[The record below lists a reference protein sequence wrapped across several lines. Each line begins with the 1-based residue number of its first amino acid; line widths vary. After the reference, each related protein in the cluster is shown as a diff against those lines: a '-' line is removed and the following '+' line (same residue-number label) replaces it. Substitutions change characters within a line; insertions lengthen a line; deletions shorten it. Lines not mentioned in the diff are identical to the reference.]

1 MRTIYESEDGKQFDS
16 KEECLAYEASRIAV
30 LDVHQFCAADAE
42 GEPVLPVDGEY
53 NLDNFD
59 YFACFTEE
67 GLEACRQM
75 FDYNGVR
82 LDFELQLNEVY
93 YYDYDQDKWRPLQ
106 YEIDDVMARAN
117 VLQTIQKKVLLAK
130 PR

>member
-30 LDVHQFCAADAE
+30 LDIHQFCAADAE
-42 GEPVLPVDGEY
+42 GEPVLPSGDGY
-53 NLDNFD
+53 CIDDFD

-67 GLEACRQM
+67 GLEACWQM
-75 FDYNGVR
+75 FKDNGIR

-93 YYDYDQDKWRPLQ
+93 YYDYNMDKWRPLQ
-106 YEIDDVMARAN
+106 YEIDDVMARAR
-117 VLQTIQKKVLLAK
+117 VLQNIQKKVLLAK